1 VRERTRHSNKY
12 NSLFT
17 AGRTESGFTAMGH
30 FDTFCACGTDKV
42 VVTEK
47 RCSAYKESENID
59 DNADSDQVVVFE
71 KKFPPVSIVRGKSSK
86 LYAVTTD
93 TFHRYHLYFTKRV
106 NSNKKSLGFVF

>member
-1 VRERTRHSNKY
+1 
-12 NSLFT
+12 
-17 AGRTESGFTAMGH
+17 MGH

-86 LYAVTTD
+86 LMLLPLTHSIGIIYTL
-93 TFHRYHLYFTKRV
+93 RK
-106 NSNKKSLGFVF
+106 G